1 MTLVTTI
8 PIGGSQ
14 GSSGKHLTLTVSPPP
29 EGVGT
34 VPRTFGV
41 NVRFTLSRPAKVA
54 LRIETRLGT
63 IVKTLPPAQLPAG
76 EQLLKWDA
84 HLTKKT
90 KAFPGTYVA
99 RVLATSEIGTMDL
112 AAPFALRK

>member
-1 MTLVTTI
+1 MPVRGTRTVVGETAPDDGWRAILYVPGTRWSANEPPTARMRTVACPGRENMTLVTTI

-41 NVRFTLSRPAKVA
+41 NVASREPARRSARAAAAVTP
-54 LRIETRLGT
+54 TRAT
-63 IVKTLPPAQLPAG
+63 RAG
-76 EQLLKWDA
+76 
-84 HLTKKT
+84 
-90 KAFPGTYVA
+90 
-99 RVLATSEIGTMDL
+99 
-112 AAPFALRK
+112 